1 MKKLLITS
9 LLLISSLTFNLQG
22 LDWGDIGDAFKNAAD
37 KVGDA
42 FKTAAEKV
50 GEGFKIAG
58 EKIADCSKVVGLGT
72 AWVSTK
78 ASSGVMEAFQK
89 SSEAVAFESAKA
101 TLKAVQTG
109 GEYVAFESAK
119 GVLEATKKTVS
130 GTLDFANTIQKNIMG
145 NIKIQCFRFLGTLDN
160 VQLEF
165 QANVLGKN
173 IYIKEAFKAKNL
185 DDLTNQIYNRIM
197 NTFNLSI

>member
-9 LLLISSLTFNLQG
+9 LLLISSLTFNLQS
-22 LDWGDIGDAFKNAAD
+22 LDWGDIGDAFKNAAN

-130 GTLDFANTIQKNIMG
+130 GTLDFANTIQKNI
-145 NIKIQCFRFLGTLDN
+145 QCFRFLGTLDN